1 MSGIDQDLQISTT
14 GGAPTLPFRES
25 SATKARRA
33 WSDTQTLA
41 RARAWLA
48 LAPVLALA
56 TFLNFYEL
64 SREGYGNT
72 YYAAAVKSMLQSWHN
87 FFFVSFDPGGFVTVD
102 KPPLGFWIQTLS
114 AKIFGFHGWS
124 LILPEALA
132 GVASVALIFHLVRR
146 TYGDIAGLVAA
157 LVMAVS
163 PVAIASN
170 RSNIVDSLLVF
181 TVLLGAWAVI
191 RATETGKLRW
201 LLLSMLFVG
210 LGFNIK
216 MLEAYLVVPA
226 FFAVYFFGARL
237 RWSTKFWHSL
247 LAVAFLLAISFSWA
261 LTVDAIPA
269 DQRPFVGSS
278 QNNSEL
284 NLILGYNGIERLIPN
299 NWSIFGISGIGFG
312 SGKSGA
318 TPPATTQNQTTGSQS
333 NRTANAGGAGGGPG
347 GVSENGQPGIL
358 RLVNAQLGGEA
369 GWLLPLAL
377 IGLIVGAWQVRP
389 RLPLGRQHQ
398 ALLLWGGWLLTG
410 AIFFSVAGF
419 FHQYYLI
426 MIAPPIASLCG
437 AGIVSLWHDYR
448 QRKWL
453 GWLLPV
459 VLVAVG
465 AAQIRLLKP
474 YPSYSHWLTPA
485 ILILCLVAAIGL
497 IVMRLL
503 PRLQIQRLSLALVSV
518 GLLGLLL
525 APTAWAAD
533 TTLHGSGGLTPR
545 AGPQTSGQAFGG
557 GGFTPPTGLEGRTP
571 PEGFGGFGD
580 VPTGQ
585 GGANGQPTGNNAGGA
600 PGDQQV
606 DSAMLKYLLTQQGS
620 TKYLVATTNAN
631 SASPII
637 LETGKAVMAL
647 GGFTGSDPIL
657 TADEL
662 SKLVANGT
670 VRFFLLD
677 GAGGGGGGNQGFSP
691 FGTSTTNGQSTGDLQ
706 LQANNSGSLTSWVT
720 STCTAVSSST
730 WESSGS
736 SQSSTQA
743 GSGSG
748 QLYDCSNV
756 KSGA

>member
-1 MSGIDQDLQISTT
+1 MSELEQDLHLNVTT
-14 GGAPTLPFRES
+14 AEPTLPFLKELP
-25 SATKARRA
+25 AKA
-33 WSDTQTLA
+33 WSGASSLTRL
-41 RARAWLA
+41 RAWLA

-72 YYAAAVKSMLQSWHN
+72 YYAAAVKSMLQNWHN

-102 KPPLGFWIQTLS
+102 KPPLGFWVQTLS

-132 GVASVALIFHLVRR
+132 GVASVALVFHLVRR
-146 TYGDIAGLVAA
+146 SYGDVSGLIAAIA
-157 LVMAVS
+157 MAVS

-191 RATETGKLRW
+191 RATETGQLRW
-201 LLLSMLFVG
+201 LLLSMFFVG

-216 MLEAYLVVPA
+216 MLQAYLVVPA
-226 FFAVYFFGARL
+226 FVAIYFLGARL
-237 RWSTKFWHSL
+237 RWSTKFWH
-247 LAVAFLLAISFSWA
+247 LALAGVFLLVISFSWA
-261 LTVDAIPA
+261 ITVDAIPA
-269 DQRPFVGSS
+269 SQRPFVGSS
-278 QNNSEL
+278 QDNSEL
-284 NLILGYNGIERLIPN
+284 NLILGYNGIERLIPRS
-299 NWSIFGISGIGFG
+299 WSIFGISGIDFG
-312 SGKSGA
+312 TGNSGA
-318 TPPATTQNQTTGSQS
+318 TPPAQNQSSTSQTIPAS
-333 NRTANAGGAGGGPG
+333 NFGGGGGGPG
-347 GVSENGQPGIL
+347 GFSENGQAGLL

-377 IGLIVGAWQVRP
+377 IGLIVGAWQIRP
-389 RLPLGRQHQ
+389 RLPLGRRHQ

-410 AIFFSVAGF
+410 AAFFSVAGF

-426 MIAPPIASLCG
+426 MIAPPIAALCG
-437 AGIVSLWHDYR
+437 AGVVSLWHDYR

-465 AAQIRLLKP
+465 AGQIRLLQP
-474 YPSYSHWLTPA
+474 YPGYSHWLTPA
-485 ILILCLVAAIGL
+485 IAILCVVAALGL
-497 IVMRLL
+497 IVIRLL
-503 PRLQIQRLSLALVSV
+503 PRMNIQRLALLLASL
-518 GLLGLLL
+518 GLLGLLI
-525 APTAWAAD
+525 APTTWAAD

-545 AGPQTSGQAFGG
+545 AGPQTSGLAFGG
-557 GGFTPPTGLEGRTP
+557 GGFTPPSGFAERIA
-571 PEGFGGFGD
+571 PEGGSELPFGQR
-580 VPTGQ
+580 V
-585 GGANGQPTGNNAGGA
+585 ANGQQVGEFAGDA
-600 PGDQQV
+600 PGDQTV
-606 DSAMLKYLLTQQGS
+606 NSAMLQYLLSQQGS

-637 LETGKAVMAL
+637 LATGKAVMAL

-662 SKLVANGT
+662 STLVANGT

-677 GAGGGGGGNQGFSP
+677 GAGGGRFPGFSP
-691 FGTSTTNGQSTGDLQ
+691 IGNATAEGENGVGLQ
-706 LQANNSGSLTSWVT
+706 RPSSDSGSLTNWVT
-720 STCTAVSSST
+720 STCTAVPSST
-730 WESSGS
+730 WESTNST
-736 SQSSTQA
+736 QSSTQA
-743 GSGSG
+743 GFGGG

-756 KSGA
+756 KAGA